1 MNSLLK
7 KQFFVILSFLLL
19 AYSFLQAQHFYT
31 GFETLETPNY
41 FQGNN
46 PAEDTTA
53 FSGSFYHQ
61 TIANREYTLGL
72 EFPLPD
78 SLQNTN
84 LLIKFDTWLRFYN
97 APSQA
102 VFVVSLLRNDSL
114 LYWYGIKADGVL
126 DSLSVWKHLSASFK
140 LPANYG
146 KDAILK
152 AYLWNPGG
160 EVFDIDDLTIS
171 IEPLAMPTFLPD
183 SHREVASG
191 QPQVIT
197 QNTYYELLYFP
208 EKKTMLLA
216 DNRGR
221 HLTYPFVHYAEFEF
235 DGLRKEVVSG
245 KWKLLRKREKNGQVK
260 LHLRNRSPI
269 GRIDLTI
276 ATNFDIPRIDFTVET
291 KLKPHIRLFRQA
303 LQLPFYDEPTAIMR
317 KNSLEDQEQFQQEY
331 HLAKQ
336 GVIIG
341 EGMRSISLYHLQ
353 QLSSAQIDTDD
364 KLLLLNMEYH
374 LDQPMVHF
382 PMRTDTT
389 NFFEDQSARQTTKRT
404 QTATSFN
411 LVLGLELRNIPRF
424 MPVPDGFEAAII
436 WTEHADWTNI
446 GTHRSVNFGHEDIA
460 DAAEAI
466 GGFVKYD
473 IPVSKSVFYNN
484 PDSITNT
491 AASDGLFNELH
502 ATIQTDSAFF
512 DFLKQL
518 RDRGHDICLHTPE
531 QFSSSRE
538 NLKEALRFMHDHF
551 KSPTWIDHGYN
562 NKPRNNREN
571 LVCDGLLAY
580 SPQYARDL
588 WQEFGVRY
596 LWNPYLE
603 TLNPFDEWAF
613 NGHFQL
619 PYPGFGDRFPDEAIT
634 THPAIPE
641 AMLWGTTGTMEVPQE
656 RLWDYYFYPGRL
668 ADLVNFRTVHINHV
682 YPAWAREG
690 KGFWRFDQYGKMI
703 APPGFNQALSRLAAL
718 RDAQKMLPTTIAKHL
733 AYVEAISKLE
743 YNIIAQGHVEILN
756 HGNQKITGLSLAVS
770 SDSVEVNG
778 EIPTYK
784 KVGPDT
790 IFWFDLEAGETATIR
805 YW

>member
-7 KQFFVILSFLLL
+7 TQFFVILSFLML
-19 AYSFLQAQHFYT
+19 ASPMLQAQHIHT
-31 GFETLETPNY
+31 GFEPGEPHNY
-41 FQGNN
+41 WQNTN
-46 PAEDTTA
+46 PIEDTTA
-53 FSGSFYHQ
+53 FGGKFYHR
-61 TIANREYTLGL
+61 TIASQEYALGL

-78 SLQNTN
+78 SLNNTN
-84 LLIKFDTWLRFYN
+84 LQIDFDAWLRFN
-97 APSQA
+97 VAPSRA
-102 VFVVSLLRNDSL
+102 IFVLSLTRNDSL
-114 LYWYGIKADGVL
+114 LYWHGIKAVDVL
-126 DSLSVWKHLSASFK
+126 DSTSVWKHLSASFK

-146 KDAILK
+146 EEAKLK
-152 AYLWNPGG
+152 SYLWNPDT

-171 IEPLAMPTFLPD
+171 MERLQMPTFMPD
-183 SHREVASG
+183 VHKEVATG
-191 QPQVIT
+191 LPQVLT
-197 QNTYYELLYFP
+197 QNTYYELLFFP
-208 EKKTMLLA
+208 ETASLLLA

-221 HLTYPFVHYAEFEF
+221 HLTYPLVHYAEFES

-276 ATNFDIPRIDFTVET
+276 SAFFNSPRIDFTVET
-291 KLKPHIRLFRQA
+291 RLKQGIRLFRNA
-303 LQLPFYDEPTAIMR
+303 LQLPFYDEPSRIMR
-317 KNSLEDQEQFQQEY
+317 KNSLEDQEHFQHEY

-336 GVIIG
+336 GAIIG
-341 EGMRSISLYHLQ
+341 EGIRTIGLYHLQ
-353 QLSSAQIDTDD
+353 QLSSVQMDTDD

-382 PMRTDTT
+382 PLRTDTT
-389 NFFEDQSARQTTKRT
+389 NFFEDQSARQTTKRA
-404 QTATSFN
+404 QTTNGFN
-411 LVLGLELRNIPRF
+411 FVLGAGVSNIPRF

-446 GTHRSVNFGHEDIA
+446 RTHRAVNFGREDIA
-460 DAAEAI
+460 DATEAI
-466 GGFVKYD
+466 GGFVKYG

-491 AASDGLFNELH
+491 IASNGLFNELH

-518 RDRGHDICLHTPE
+518 HARGHDICLHTPE

-538 NLKEALRFMHDHF
+538 NLKEALHFMHDHF

-562 NKPRNNREN
+562 NKPWNNREN

-596 LWNPYLE
+596 FWNPYLE

-619 PYPGFGDRFPDEAIT
+619 PYPGFGDRFPDGTIT

-656 RLWDYYFYPGRL
+656 RLWDYFFHPGRL
-668 ADLVNFRTVHINHV
+668 ANLINFRTVHINHV
-682 YPAWAREG
+682 YPAWALEG

-703 APPGFNQALSRLAAL
+703 APPGFNQALSRLAEL
-718 RDAQKMLPTTIAKHL
+718 RDARKILPTTIAKHL
-733 AYVEAISKLE
+733 AYVEAISELE

-756 HGNQKITGLSLAVS
+756 HGNQKITGLNLAVS

-778 EIPTYK
+778 EVPESK
-784 KVGPDT
+784 KVDGDT